1 MCYNLF
7 KIKIH
12 TLLKKCAKIYGKI
25 IKKLITAK
33 AEKEGNNDN
42 SRNPQ
47 QRLFSHH
54 THNSQIRRAL

>member
-1 MCYNLF
+1 MCYNPF

-12 TLLKKCAKIYGKI
+12 TQLKKCTDFFGII

-54 THNSQIRRAL
+54 THNS

>member
-1 MCYNLF
+1 MCYNPF

-12 TLLKKCAKIYGKI
+12 TQLKKCTDFFGII
-25 IKKLITAK
+25 IKNLITAK

-54 THNSQIRRAL
+54 THNS

>member
-1 MCYNLF
+1 MRYNLF

-12 TLLKKCAKIYGKI
+12 TQLKKSVKIYGKI

-42 SRNPQ
+42 SHRSQ

-54 THNSQIRRAL
+54 THNS

>member
-1 MCYNLF
+1 MRYNLF
-7 KIKIH
+7 EIKIH
-12 TLLKKCAKIYGKI
+12 TQLKKCTDFFGII

-42 SRNPQ
+42 SHRFQ

-54 THNSQIRRAL
+54 THNS